1 MATCKGKSISVAKFP
16 IGRQSR
22 GRKEAGQ
29 LRSNG
34 KFCKASRKVVCKLNK
49 FIEQNSGED
58 YTILSSKMCT
68 GDVCICPDRDI
79 QLVKQSDDSIKI
91 QGLKKGLSFKTSS
104 L

>member
-34 KFCKASRKVVCKLNK
+34 KFCKATTKVVCQK
-49 FIEQNSGED
+49 
-58 YTILSSKMCT
+58 
-68 GDVCICPDRDI
+68 
-79 QLVKQSDDSIKI
+79 VKPKPKQRC
-91 QGLKKGLSFKTSS
+91 KTSTTRRKTKRRR
-104 L
+104 